1 MKWHHV
7 GIQVWK
13 LEESVHFYKN
23 KFGFEIEHT
32 LLLPGEK
39 IAFLIKDKIRIE
51 LVESKDSPATKSS
64 VHLSWQVEDIEDLM
78 KKLGE
83 KELNPI
89 EGPYS
94 LDNGWTVVFYNG
106 PNNEMIEFIQINVS

>member
-13 LEESVHFYKN
+13 LEESIPFYKN
-23 KFGFEIEHT
+23 NFGFEIDHT
-32 LLLPGEK
+32 LLLHGEK
-39 IAFLIKDKIRIE
+39 IAFLIKDEIRIE
-51 LVESKDSPATKSS
+51 LVESEDSPAPKSS
-64 VHLSWQVEDIEDLM
+64 VHFSWQVEDTEDLM

-83 KELNPI
+83 KGLNPI

-94 LDNGWTVVFYNG
+94 LDNGWTVVYYNG
-106 PNNEMIEFIQINVS
+106 PNNEMIEFIQISV